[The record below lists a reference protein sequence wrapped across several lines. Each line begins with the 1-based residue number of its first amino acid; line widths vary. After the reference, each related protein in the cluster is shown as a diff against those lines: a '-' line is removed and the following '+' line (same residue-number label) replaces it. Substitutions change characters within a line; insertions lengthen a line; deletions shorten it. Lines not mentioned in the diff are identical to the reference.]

1 MKRFWV
7 LLLAGVAAPVLAGPT
22 VHDESAMQVEYPVV
36 IGEDVSSV
44 DAGHA
49 VVEGVVTCDVVDAG
63 PMDPMLSEYLEIHN
77 LETANPVRA
86 GLTPWTDEQV
96 TN

>member
-22 VHDESAMQVEYPVV
+22 VHDESAHRVEYPVV
-36 IGEDVSSV
+36 IGEDVSS
-44 DAGHA
+44 GHA

-63 PMDPMLSEYLEIHN
+63 PMDPMLLEYLEIHN

-86 GLTPWTDEQV
+86 GLTPWSDAQV
-96 TN
+96 AN